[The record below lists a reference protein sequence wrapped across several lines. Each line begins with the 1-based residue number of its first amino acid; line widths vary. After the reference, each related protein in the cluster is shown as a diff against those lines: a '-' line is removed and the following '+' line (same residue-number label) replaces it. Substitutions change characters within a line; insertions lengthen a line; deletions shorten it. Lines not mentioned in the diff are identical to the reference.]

1 MPGLLD
7 CSCSLVLVKQCA
19 SSWRGGGERVCIACG
34 EPTTVAKEIYLWST
48 AVYRIT
54 FREKSELTAVILT
67 RNFNGANEAMVRM
80 IPWLNQA
87 LMLNSLRRF

>member
-1 MPGLLD
+1 M
-7 CSCSLVLVKQCA
+7 CV
-19 SSWRGGGERVCIACG
+19 ACG

>member
-1 MPGLLD
+1 MCVG
-7 CSCSLVLVKQCA
+7 
-19 SSWRGGGERVCIACG
+19 CG

-54 FREKSELTAVILT
+54 FREKSESKAVILT